1 MSKKNFGTTIKK
13 WLDEEY
19 ARVELGSNEQFE
31 FGIILPDVV
40 GKDMGLSLGQPRG
53 KNIITITCH
62 MIMPKEVTE
71 IVAELKPEQKI
82 KLVQALHRELLKI
95 VQDHI
100 VNKDLKSITF
110 SERVYIDN
118 LKRQRLMDSILKV
131 RNVAFYLISSLR
143 KEFGGFETPPPST
156 PDNLMYG

>member
-19 ARVELGSNEQFE
+19 ARVELGSNDQFE
-31 FGIILPDVV
+31 FGIILPDAI

-62 MIMPKEVTE
+62 MIMPKEITGV
-71 IVAELKPEQKI
+71 VAELKLEQKV

-95 VQDHI
+95 VQDHT
-100 VNKDLKSITF
+100 VNKDLEFITF
-110 SERVYIDN
+110 GERVYIDN
-118 LKRQRLMDSILKV
+118 LKRQSLMDSILKV
-131 RNVAFYLISSLR
+131 RNVALYLLSSLR
-143 KEFGGFETPPPST
+143 KEFGGFETPTPST
-156 PDNLMYG
+156 PEFSMYG